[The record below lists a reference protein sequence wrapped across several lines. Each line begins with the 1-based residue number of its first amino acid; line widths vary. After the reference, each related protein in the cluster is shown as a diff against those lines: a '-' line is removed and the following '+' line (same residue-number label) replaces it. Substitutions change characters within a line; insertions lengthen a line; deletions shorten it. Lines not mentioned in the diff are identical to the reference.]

1 MKILLF
7 LLFLNLIYVSCD
19 EQLQSEMCLKVESP
33 TEKSQCQSIGYDS
46 KLTCCYVTYSIESE
60 SFSRCVPIYYNKDSI
75 AQYKSMM
82 HKVKKIKILCSSN
95 YIKFDILLFL
105 LFLMF

>member
-7 LLFLNLIYVSCD
+7 LLFLNLIYISCD
-19 EQLQSEMCLKVESP
+19 EIMQSEECLKVESP
-33 TEKSQCQSIGYDS
+33 TEKSQCQSIQYDS

-60 SFSRCVPIYYNKDSI
+60 SFAKCVPIYYIKDSI

-82 HKVKKIKILCSSN
+82 HKAKKVHILCSSN
-95 YIKFDILLFL
+95 YIKLNILFLLLFL
-105 LFLMF
+105 IF